1 MLSVVLAIVAAACFV
16 FMLIDL
22 SYAIDLAKKP
32 ERVEAEL
39 EECRRNRRVSH
50 NPSNPNR
57 VGLKLV
63 KGGGRVQGR
72 G

>member
-1 MLSVVLAIVAAACFV
+1 MLSVVLAIVAAACLI
-16 FMLIDL
+16 FMLIAL
-22 SYAIDLAKKP
+22 SYAIDLDKKL

-39 EECRRNRRVSH
+39 EECRRRNSNRA
-50 NPSNPNR
+50 
-57 VGLKLV
+57 GLKLV

>member
-1 MLSVVLAIVAAACFV
+1 MLSVVLAIVAACFI
-16 FMLIDL
+16 FMLIAL
-22 SYAIDLAKKP
+22 SYAFDLAEKL

-39 EECRRNRRVSH
+39 EECRRSNSNRA
-50 NPSNPNR
+50 
-57 VGLKLV
+57 GLKLV

>member
-1 MLSVVLAIVAAACFV
+1 MLSVVLAIVAAACFI
-16 FMLIDL
+16 FMLIAL
-22 SYAIDLAKKP
+22 SYAFDLAEKL

-39 EECRRNRRVSH
+39 EECRRR

-57 VGLKLV
+57 AGLKLV

>member
-1 MLSVVLAIVAAACFV
+1 MLSVVLVIVAAACFI
-16 FMLIDL
+16 FMLIAL
-22 SYAIDLAKKP
+22 SYAIDLDKKL

-50 NPSNPNR
+50 NPSNPNCA
-57 VGLKLV
+57 GLKLV

>member
-1 MLSVVLAIVAAACFV
+1 MLSVVLAIVAAACFI
-16 FMLIDL
+16 FMLIAL
-22 SYAIDLAKKP
+22 SYAIDLDKKL

-39 EECRRNRRVSH
+39 EECRRRNSNRA
-50 NPSNPNR
+50 
-57 VGLKLV
+57 GLKLV